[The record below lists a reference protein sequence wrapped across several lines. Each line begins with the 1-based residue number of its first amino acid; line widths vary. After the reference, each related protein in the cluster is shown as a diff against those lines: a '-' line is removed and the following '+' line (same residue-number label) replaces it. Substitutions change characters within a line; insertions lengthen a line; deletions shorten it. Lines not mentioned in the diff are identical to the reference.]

1 MTLQEHFNLGAAL
14 HESGDL
20 DGALNCFRDL
30 IARQPDLAVAH
41 LMVGLILLAQG
52 DYDAAWPEFG
62 WRWMQ
67 PEMARNRAQVGRPMW
82 DGGDLNGKSILLIAE
97 GGAGD
102 TLSFVRYLPLI
113 QQRGARLLL
122 ACQPELRTLLTSW
135 QHAGHPLPPP
145 DLFCSLIDL
154 PALFKTTVATIP
166 NSPYVRADPIRT
178 ERWKARLRSERRLKI
193 GLVWSGKV
201 NALHRHLALADLA
214 PLSQIQNVAFFSL
227 QKGDA
232 AREIAGASLPLTDYT
247 AELNDFADTAA
258 LISNLDL
265 VITVDTSI
273 AHLSGA
279 MGKPTWVM
287 LKIAPDWR
295 WMHNRPHT
303 PWYPTARLF
312 RQQIAGDWLDPIQQL
327 AAALSSLATSPFS

>member
-20 DGALNCFRDL
+20 DGSLNCLRDL

-52 DYDAAWPEFG
+52 DYDAAWPEFA

-67 PEMARNRAQVGRPMW
+67 PEMARNRVQLGRPMW

-102 TLSFVRYLPLI
+102 TLSFVRFLPAIAQGGGRILV
-113 QQRGARLLL
+113 
-122 ACQPELRTLLTSW
+122 ACQPELRSLLSPW
-135 QHAGHPLPPP
+135 QHAGHPLPPS
-145 DLFCSLIDL
+145 DLFCSLMDL
-154 PALFKTTVATIP
+154 PALFRTTTATIP
-166 NSPYVRADPIRT
+166 RVPYLHADPGRVQQ
-178 ERWKARLRSERRLKI
+178 WKARLRSERRLKV
-193 GLVWSGKV
+193 GVVWSGKV
-201 NALHRHLALADLA
+201 NALQRHLSLTDFA
-214 PLSQIQNVAFFSL
+214 PLSRIQDVAFFSL
-227 QKGDA
+227 QKGEA
-232 AREIAGASLPLTDYT
+232 AREIAGAALPMTNWT
-247 AELNDFADTAA
+247 GELNDFADTAA
-258 LISNLDL
+258 LIENLDL

-279 MGKPTWVM
+279 MGKPTWVI

-295 WMHNRPHT
+295 WMHNRPDT

-312 RQQIAGDWLDPIQQL
+312 RQQTAGDWRAPVEQVASELRVL
-327 AAALSSLATSPFS
+327 AASHFS